1 MAKERMITR
10 TVTLTTVKVLCVE
23 VGTQA
28 TSTEVFHVT
37 GCFDDATTL
46 LAQLQKQYGSE
57 NFLLVAILDREETE
71 KLYAMPESVF
81 VSMATEIPP
90 RAKAE

>member
-10 TVTLTTVKVLCVE
+10 TVTVTSVKVLCVE

-37 GCFDDATTL
+37 GSFNEATAL
-46 LAQLQKQYGSE
+46 LAHLQQQYGSE

-71 KLYAMPESVF
+71 KLYAMPESLF
-81 VSMATEIPP
+81 VTMATELPP